1 MEPLVLLCQSS
12 EFGRSDEG
20 EIGRIEEEDRPAAVA
35 DLLAHAD
42 LAEVPPR
49 RLVRVQL
56 EVRDLVPQPLARGE
70 QVFQS
75 HFGKDP
81 RDGFLRGTPK
91 DTLAMLQRFRDAG
104 CVRANIAFRE
114 GPYDWD
120 ALHAFAET
128 VFPVFSILRPT

>member
-56 EVRDLVPQPLARGE
+56 EVRDLVPQPLM
-70 QVFQS
+70 S
-75 HFGKDP
+75 
-81 RDGFLRGTPK
+81 
-91 DTLAMLQRFRDAG
+91 LA
-104 CVRANIAFRE
+104 E
-114 GPYDWD
+114 
-120 ALHAFAET
+120 
-128 VFPVFSILRPT
+128 